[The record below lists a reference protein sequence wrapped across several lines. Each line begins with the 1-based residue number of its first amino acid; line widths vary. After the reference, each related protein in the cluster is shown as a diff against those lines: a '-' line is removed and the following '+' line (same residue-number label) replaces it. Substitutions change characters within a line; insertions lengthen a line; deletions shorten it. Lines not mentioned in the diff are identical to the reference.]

1 MKFRFILI
9 NIESGSRD
17 NHRTL
22 KEIVDKL
29 EVPYHQAR
37 SLYLA
42 DKKLY
47 LHPKIK
53 DLHNKYRIVDYQ

>member
-1 MKFRFILI
+1 MKYKFVLK
-9 NIESGSRD
+9 NLETGSTVQY
-17 NHRTL
+17 RTL
-22 KEIVDKL
+22 KEIVDFL

-42 DKKLY
+42 DQKQY

-53 DLHNKYRIVDYQ
+53 ELYTKYRISNND